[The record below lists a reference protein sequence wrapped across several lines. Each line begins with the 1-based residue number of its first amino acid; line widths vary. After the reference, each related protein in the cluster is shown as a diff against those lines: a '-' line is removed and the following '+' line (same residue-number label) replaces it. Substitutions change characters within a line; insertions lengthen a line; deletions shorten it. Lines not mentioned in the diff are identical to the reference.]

1 MKNLVLI
8 ALTLTALGSVV
19 GCFTAAEQV
28 ASKQKVTNS
37 ANANL
42 AKYLDT
48 DPVADALEAIKQ
60 GDLRFLAVRGY
71 TVIVPGV
78 PDFQEKYA
86 PKYTC
91 RIIEGTSDAFS
102 SSAERDVQLQVRD
115 YAKKYNLTL
124 LKHLA
129 G

>member
-8 ALTLTALGSVV
+8 ALTLTAFGSLA
-19 GCFTAAEQV
+19 GCSTAAEQA
-28 ASKQKVTNS
+28 ASKPKVTNS
-37 ANANL
+37 GNL
-42 AKYLDT
+42 AKYLDA

-60 GDLRFLAVRGY
+60 GDLHFLAVRGY

-78 PDFQEKYA
+78 PDFQQKYV
-86 PKYTC
+86 PKYTYQ
-91 RIIEGTSDAFS
+91 IIEGTSDTFS
-102 SSAERDVQLQVRD
+102 NSAEREVQLQVRD

-124 LKHLA
+124 LKHLN